1 LTWHGIGFKKIGV
14 IADKFFRGK
23 NFLREKIMYY
33 IQKSRYQKYYLI
45 LATSETD
52 KKRKVEC
59 FKNNNVKILGYP
71 RTDFLIEKIFKQKKI
86 KYKKILYAPTYRE
99 KNYSLIPFD
108 KSFLKGLNK
117 KLKKNNLT
125 LLIKRHPKDS
135 RIFLDKKYSNIKD
148 ITDKTSDI
156 QEVLLRVDKLITDY
170 SSVVTDFILTK
181 KPVIFYIYDK
191 EKYLSECSN
200 FYYDFFKIAPG
211 PLVKKKENLYRYII
225 NDSWFKNKKYQKNIK
240 QVCENANF
248 TKIKV
253 KELIIYPNI
262 KILDSFFP
270 FIYKLINLK
279 YKFIHLFYGKS
290 GNKIFSKNLLCV
302 AKK

>member
-45 LATSETD
+45 LATSEID

-71 RTDFLIEKIFKQKKI
+71 RTDFLIEKILKQKI
-86 KYKKILYAPTYRE
+86 LKYKKILYAPTYRE
-99 KNYSLIPFD
+99 KNYNLIPFD
-108 KSFLKGLNK
+108 KSFLKNLNK

-156 QEVLLRVDKLITDY
+156 QEVLLKVDKLITDY

-181 KPVIFYIYDK
+181 KPVIFYIHDK

-225 NDSWFKNKKYQKNIK
+225 NDSWFKNKKYQKK
-240 QVCENANF
+240 YNAF
-248 TKIKV
+248 LKKFYKYKDAKSSERLK
-253 KELIIYPNI
+253 KELIGY
-262 KILDSFFP
+262 
-270 FIYKLINLK
+270 
-279 YKFIHLFYGKS
+279 
-290 GNKIFSKNLLCV
+290 
-302 AKK
+302 